1 MYTLFQYSYIDIG
14 GFDGSKVC
22 GFSFNLGSEWNDL
35 GYCRLRRDGSV
46 FDSCTFPMK
55 RGWYKEFKAI
65 LEKHSD
71 IRQVSSWVYKTCEKV
86 SEHRFEIEING
97 WNREFHLY
105 SLGNQKGYTSKLYK
119 QDEEMALALFGDL
132 QEFLL
137 KQGYKLE
144 YNSLSKL
151 TGNNGNSGNK

>member
-65 LEKHSD
+65 LEKLLS
-71 IRQVSSWVYKTCEKV
+71 I
-86 SEHRFEIEING
+86 
-97 WNREFHLY
+97 LMA
-105 SLGNQKGYTSKLYK
+105 LGNTPEEVNGILDILKSPAKLP
-119 QDEEMALALFGDL
+119 
-132 QEFLL
+132 
-137 KQGYKLE
+137 
-144 YNSLSKL
+144 SSPR
-151 TGNNGNSGNK
+151 SP